1 MDDITPFLGKLF
13 PNPKLVEE
21 LELESTLMD
30 IPNNITIL
38 NIGDYVKIVPLVIEG
53 RIKVMRN
60 DESGK
65 EVLLYYI
72 NPGESCA
79 LSIAAGL
86 NNRKSAAYAVTNKKT
101 ILLSIPIDKLD
112 GMIKTYPYLN
122 KFILELFDKRFNEL
136 IDFIDAISFKNVD
149 TRLLSYLK
157 KSVLAE
163 NDNFI
168 YTTHKQIAEELGT
181 AREVV
186 SRLLKQLEKKG
197 KVKNHRGKIEIIM
210 PL

>member
-1 MDDITPFLGKLF
+1 MDDITPFLRKIF

-21 LELESTLMD
+21 LEQESTLMD
-30 IPNNITIL
+30 IPDNITIL

-65 EVLLYYI
+65 ELLLYYI

-79 LSIAAGL
+79 LSITAGL
-86 NNRKSAAYAVTNKKT
+86 NNRKSAAYAVTGKETK
-101 ILLSIPIDKLD
+101 LLAIPIDKLD
-112 GMIKTYPYLN
+112 SMIKDYPYLN
-122 KFILELFDKRFNEL
+122 KFILELFDKRYNEL
-136 IDFIDAISFKNVD
+136 IDFIDAVSFKNVD
-149 TRLLSYLK
+149 TRLINYLK
-157 KSVLAE
+157 KNLTSG

-168 YTTHKQIAEELGT
+168 HATHKQIAEELGT

-186 SRLLKQLEKKG
+186 SRLLKQLEKEG
-197 KVKNHRGKIEIIM
+197 KVKNHRGKIEIIS